1 MRWRVEGPTMNC
13 SQPNGRSCSALIVAA
28 TEGDRRLVAA
38 AIAPSGWTSR
48 FVADAGSA
56 RAALA
61 SGAIPVVI
69 VDSDAKPAC
78 WRELLRTGANELA
91 SPRVIVM
98 ARGADAALWAE
109 ALNLG
114 AYDVLAK
121 PLDAGEVR
129 WVVGEAWPERG
140 SAQDGRAAD

>member
-1 MRWRVEGPTMNC
+1 MNR
-13 SQPNGRSCSALIVAA
+13 SQPNGGSCSALIVAA

-56 RAALA
+56 RTALA
-61 SGAIPVVI
+61 SGAIPLVI
-69 VDSDAKPAC
+69 VDGDARTA
-78 WRELLRTGANELA
+78 WRELLRPGAGDIA

-98 ARGADAALWAE
+98 TRCADAALWAE
-109 ALNLG
+109 AFNLG

-129 WVVGEAWPERG
+129 WVVGEARLERDG
-140 SAQDGRAAD
+140 AQDRKAAD